1 MVSEPHDRPAR
12 RDVLSAIGAAG
23 AGIATM
29 AKGAAPAAAQTPAP
43 GSRATAPLAIVD
55 FHNHTIAPG
64 LKTNGVA
71 DTRLME
77 DTAAL
82 AASVDEARIQARV
95 INTPTAFLEDAD
107 GNVPPD
113 THKRINDGLA
123 ELAAKHKGRL
133 HALATVDAF
142 GGDAAARELT
152 RAVKENGLRGVFVES
167 AKRDLLL
174 DAPQARPVLKT
185 AAQLGIPVFV
195 HPQTDKP
202 LHERFKRHGRLGV
215 RFARGTINSATLLAM
230 LDGGVF
236 EDAAGLKIV
245 VTTLAMGGL
254 MLAGGFGEGNRIRAD
269 TPAAQRRHVY
279 VDTMGLNPVQV
290 RCAVDLLGAD
300 HVLMGTDW
308 PIVVE
313 KQVPERLQKALDA
326 SGLDAAAQQLVAGG
340 NAMKLL
346 GLA

>member
-1 MVSEPHDRPAR
+1 MVTEPSDKPAR
-12 RDVLSAIGAAG
+12 RDVLGALGAAG
-23 AGIATM
+23 AGLAAM
-29 AKGAAPAAAQTPAP
+29 ALGPGPAAAQSPAP
-43 GSRATAPLAIVD
+43 ATTSAAPLKIVD
-55 FHNHTIAPG
+55 FHNHTIVPG

-77 DTAAL
+77 DSAAL
-82 AASVDEARIQARV
+82 AASVDEARIDARV

-107 GNVPPD
+107 GSVPSD
-113 THKRINDGLA
+113 TYTRINDGLA
-123 ELAAKHKGRL
+123 ELAARHKGRL
-133 HALATVDAF
+133 HAMATVDAF
-142 GGDAAARELT
+142 GGEAAARELT
-152 RAVKENGLRGVFVES
+152 RAVRENGLRGVFVES
-167 AKRDLLL
+167 ARRDLLL

-185 AAQLGIPVFV
+185 AAQLGVPVFV

-215 RFARGTINSATLLAM
+215 RFARGTVNSATLLAM

-236 EDAAGLKIV
+236 EDAPGLRIV

-254 MLAGGFGEGNRIRAD
+254 LLAGGFGDGNRIRAD

-326 SGLDAAAQQLVAGG
+326 SGLDAAAQQMVAGG
-340 NAMKLL
+340 NALKLL
-346 GLA
+346 GVA